1 MWYNDTEIIMHRK
14 ESIMVIGDSELK
26 VMKILWENNS
36 NPMEAKQVSVI
47 ANEQYGWNKNTTYTL
62 LKRCIEKGVVTRE
75 DPGFVC
81 TPLITKEEVQKV
93 EVERLMERVFDG
105 NPKQLFTVLMEKE
118 GITPDKTEILIQL
131 IQKLKN

>member
-1 MWYNDTEIIMHRK
+1 
-14 ESIMVIGDSELK
+14 MVIGDSELK